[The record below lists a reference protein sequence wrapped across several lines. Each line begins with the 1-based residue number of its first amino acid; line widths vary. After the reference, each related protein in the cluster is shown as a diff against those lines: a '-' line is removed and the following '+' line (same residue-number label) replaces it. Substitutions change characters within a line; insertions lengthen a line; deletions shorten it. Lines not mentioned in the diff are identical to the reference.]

1 MKYLHTSSAYPG
13 WTVIASAGLPPET
26 LRNVTMA
33 LYAISPE
40 EIWHSQWLPATDFA
54 RIDKLFKE
62 LRFGPYEYLRHWTA
76 ERIWKE
82 YSLWILLLPQRS
94 SLAFSTPFAA
104 TCSYAGE
111 PRNWQQHQTGSID
124 WKSERNCSALQHCR
138 SRTAAAYFSRRLLLG
153 GH

>member
-40 EIWHSQWLPATDFA
+40 EIGTVSGFPRPTLL

-104 TCSYAGE
+104 TCFV
-111 PRNWQQHQTGSID
+111 R
-124 WKSERNCSALQHCR
+124 R
-138 SRTAAAYFSRRLLLG
+138 RTAELAASIRPAQSIEKRA
-153 GH
+153 

>member
-82 YSLWILLLPQRS
+82 YSLWILL
-94 SLAFSTPFAA
+94 FAA
-104 TCSYAGE
+104 
-111 PRNWQQHQTGSID
+111 
-124 WKSERNCSALQHCR
+124 ALLFGLLHTIR
-138 SRTAAAYFSRRLLLG
+138 SDMLVRRRTAELAAASDRLNRLEKRA
-153 GH
+153 